1 MPAPTHRVMGKA
13 IRSRDNDER
22 QNTLQKTPYF
32 RGLKSMLNTP
42 IIFRLLLLGVIP
54 LAQGCRNNRDQA
66 ESGAGTGQPAAPVAQ
81 AYPVLKTILHNTVL
95 ETQYPATLQ
104 GIQNIEIR
112 PKIDGFIEKIYI
124 DEGATVKKGQL
135 LFRIKAPQYEQE
147 VKNALAAVNSAE
159 TDVST
164 AKLQVEKTKPL
175 VDKQIISDYELR
187 SAEDALKVKE
197 AALRQ
202 AQTTLANARTNL
214 SYTTITSPVDGVAGM
229 IPYKLGSLVTSTT
242 AQPLTMISNISKV
255 YAYFSM
261 NEKQLLD
268 FSRQYKGSTVDEKL
282 KQLPPVA
289 LILSDGT
296 EYPEKGRVETL
307 GGMINS
313 ETGAATFRATFPNPV
328 GLIRSGGSAVLK
340 IPVTVPDALLVPQQS
355 TYELQGKRFVYK
367 VDGDSVKNV
376 EISTLA
382 NAAGQYFV
390 VTGGLKAG
398 DTIVYET
405 ATPIADGTAIKPQ
418 LQPQD
423 QIYKDLK

>member
-1 MPAPTHRVMGKA
+1 M
-13 IRSRDNDER
+13 
-22 QNTLQKTPYF
+22 
-32 RGLKSMLNTP
+32 LKTP
-42 IIFRLLLLGVIP
+42 IINRLLLLGVIVSFT
-54 LAQGCRNNRDQA
+54 QGCKNDS
-66 ESGAGTGQPAAPVAQ
+66 SGAGGDAGGTAGQSGMSAPAAQ
-81 AYPVLKTILHNTVL
+81 SYPVLRTITHNTTL

-135 LFRIKAPQYEQE
+135 LFKIKAPQYEQE

-159 TDVST
+159 TDVNT

-187 SAEDALKVKE
+187 SAQDALQVKE
-197 AALRQ
+197 AALLQ

-242 AQPLTMISNISKV
+242 TEALTMISNISKV

-268 FSRQYKGSTVDEKL
+268 FSRQYKGSTVEAKL
-282 KQLPPVA
+282 SQLPPVD
-289 LILSDGT
+289 LFLSDGT
-296 EYPEKGRVETL
+296 EYPEKGRVETI
-307 GGMINS
+307 GGMINAA
-313 ETGAATFRATFPNPV
+313 TGAATFRATFPNPV
-328 GLIRSGGSAVLK
+328 GLIRSGGSAVVA
-340 IPVTVPDALLVPQQS
+340 IPQIVADALLVPQQS

-367 VDGDSVKNV
+367 VDGDSVKSV
-376 EISTLA
+376 EINTLT
-382 NAAGQYFV
+382 NSAGQYFV

-398 DTIVYET
+398 DTIVFET
-405 ATPIADGTAIKPQ
+405 ASPIPDGTAIKPQ
-418 LQPQD
+418 LRPED
-423 QIYKDLK
+423 QIYKNLK